1 MFVDKEEKTVTFI
14 LIYDL
19 RMKTHMKKLISLL
32 LIVAFLTM
40 GASLAEGA
48 LVTYFSH
55 AGENYNVGVVEE
67 GNTAKLAKVIA
78 EQTGADLFEIVPVVD
93 YPQSYDECLEVATA
107 EQREGARPEYVGDIE
122 NWEQYDTVFIG
133 YPIWWGEIPNIVYT
147 FMEKHD
153 FAGKTVIPFN
163 THEGSGQSHSQRDI
177 ENALPDATVLKGL
190 AVRGATAQNNADATA
205 KAVSDWLSGLGM

>member
-1 MFVDKEEKTVTFI
+1 
-14 LIYDL
+14 
-19 RMKTHMKKLISLL
+19 MKKLISLL
-32 LIVAFLTM
+32 IVAFMTM

-55 AGENYNVGVVEE
+55 TGENYNVGVIEE

-93 YPQSYDECLEVATA
+93 YPHSYDDCLEVATA
-107 EQREGARPEYVGDIE
+107 EQREGARPEYMGDVE
-122 NWEQYDTVFIG
+122 NWDQYDTVFIG

-147 FMEKHD
+147 FMENHD

-177 ENALPDATVLKGL
+177 ENALPDATVLQGL
-190 AVRGATAQNNADATA
+190 AVRGATAQNDADATA

>member
-1 MFVDKEEKTVTFI
+1 
-14 LIYDL
+14 
-19 RMKTHMKKLISLL
+19 MKKLISLL
-32 LIVAFLTM
+32 LGIAMMTM

-55 AGENYNVGVVEE
+55 AGENYNVGVIEE

-78 EQTGADLFEIVPVVD
+78 EQTGAELFEIVPVVA
-93 YPQSYDECLEVATA
+93 YPQTYDECLEVATA
-107 EQREGARPEYVGDIE
+107 EQREGARPEYMGDVE
-122 NWEQYDTVFIG
+122 NWDQYDTIFIG

-147 FMEKHD
+147 FMENQD

-177 ENALPDATVLKGL
+177 EAALPDATVVQGL
-190 AVRGATAQNNADATA
+190 AVRGATAQNDADATA

>member
-1 MFVDKEEKTVTFI
+1 
-14 LIYDL
+14 
-19 RMKTHMKKLISLL
+19 MKPMKKLISLL
-32 LIVAFLTM
+32 LIVAFITM

-55 AGENYNVGVVEE
+55 AGENYNVGVIEE

-93 YPQSYDECLEVATA
+93 YPQSYDECLEAATA
-107 EQREGARPEYVGDIE
+107 EQREGARPEYVGDVE

-147 FMEKHD
+147 FMENHD

-177 ENALPDATVLKGL
+177 ENALPDATVLQGL
-190 AVRGATAQNNADATA
+190 AVRGATAQNDADATA

>member
-1 MFVDKEEKTVTFI
+1 
-14 LIYDL
+14 
-19 RMKTHMKKLISLL
+19 MKKLISLL
-32 LIVAFLTM
+32 LGIAMMTI

-55 AGENYNVGVVEE
+55 AGENYNVGVIEE

-107 EQREGARPEYVGDIE
+107 EQREGARPEYMGDVE
-122 NWEQYDTVFIG
+122 NWDQYDTIFIG

-147 FMEKHD
+147 FMENHD

-177 ENALPDATVLKGL
+177 ENALPDATVLQGL
-190 AVRGATAQNNADATA
+190 AVRGATAQNDADATA

>member
-1 MFVDKEEKTVTFI
+1 
-14 LIYDL
+14 
-19 RMKTHMKKLISLL
+19 MKKLISLL
-32 LIVAFLTM
+32 LGIAMMTM

-55 AGENYNVGVVEE
+55 AGENYNVGVIEE

-107 EQREGARPEYVGDIE
+107 EQREGARPEYMGDVE
-122 NWEQYDTVFIG
+122 NWDQYDTIFIG

-147 FMEKHD
+147 FMENHD

-177 ENALPDATVLKGL
+177 ENALPDATVLQGL
-190 AVRGATAQNNADATA
+190 AVRGTTAQNDADATA

>member
-1 MFVDKEEKTVTFI
+1 
-14 LIYDL
+14 
-19 RMKTHMKKLISLL
+19 MKRIVVLL
-32 LIVAFLTM
+32 LALMLM
-40 GASLAEGA
+40 GSSLAEGV

-55 AGENYNVGVVEE
+55 AGENYNVGVIEE

-78 EQTGADLFEIVPVVD
+78 AQTGADLFEIVPVVD
-93 YPQSYDECLEVATA
+93 YPHSYDECLEVATA
-107 EQREGARPEYVGDIE
+107 EQREGARPEYVNDVE

-147 FMEKHD
+147 FMENHD

-177 ENALPDATVLKGL
+177 EKALPEATVLKGL
-190 AVRGATAQNNADATA
+190 AVRGATAQNDPDATA
-205 KAVSDWLSGLGM
+205 KAVSDWLSGIGM

>member
-1 MFVDKEEKTVTFI
+1 MAVHQLPRI
-14 LIYDL
+14 DL
-19 RMKTHMKKLISLL
+19 LTWKGIRSMKRIVVLL
-32 LIVAFLTM
+32 MALMLM
-40 GASLAEGA
+40 GHSLAEGV

-78 EQTGADLFEIVPVVD
+78 EQTGAELFEIVPVVD
-93 YPQSYDECLEVATA
+93 YPQSYDECLQVATA
-107 EQREGARPEYVGDIE
+107 EQREGARPEYVGDVE
-122 NWEQYDTVFIG
+122 NWDQYDTIFIG

-147 FMEKHD
+147 FMENHD
-153 FAGKTVIPFN
+153 FAGRTVIPFN

-177 ENALPDATVLKGL
+177 EKALPNAAVLQGL
-190 AVRGATAQNNADATA
+190 AVRGATAQNDPDATA

>member
-1 MFVDKEEKTVTFI
+1 
-14 LIYDL
+14 
-19 RMKTHMKKLISLL
+19 MKKLISLL
-32 LIVAFLTM
+32 LGIAMMMTM

-107 EQREGARPEYVGDIE
+107 EQREGARPEYMGDVE
-122 NWEQYDTVFIG
+122 NWDQYDTIFIG
-133 YPIWWGEIPNIVYT
+133 YPIWWGEIPTSCTPSWRIT
-147 FMEKHD
+147 TSPERRSSPSTPTKAAASPTASGTLKMPCR
-153 FAGKTVIPFN
+153 TPPFCRAWPCAARRRR
-163 THEGSGQSHSQRDI
+163 TTRMLLRRRFRIG
-177 ENALPDATVLKGL
+177 
-190 AVRGATAQNNADATA
+190 
-205 KAVSDWLSGLGM
+205 

>member
-1 MFVDKEEKTVTFI
+1 
-14 LIYDL
+14 
-19 RMKTHMKKLISLL
+19 MKKLISLL
-32 LIVAFLTM
+32 IVAFMTM

-55 AGENYNVGVVEE
+55 AGENYNVGVIEE

-93 YPQSYDECLEVATA
+93 YPQSYDECLEAATA
-107 EQREGARPEYVGDIE
+107 EQREGARPEYVGDVE
-122 NWEQYDTVFIG
+122 NWDQYDTIFIG

-147 FMEKHD
+147 FMENHD

-177 ENALPDATVLKGL
+177 EKSLPDATVLQGL
-190 AVRGATAQNNADATA
+190 AVRGATAQNDADATA

>member
-1 MFVDKEEKTVTFI
+1 
-14 LIYDL
+14 
-19 RMKTHMKKLISLL
+19 MKKLISLL
-32 LIVAFLTM
+32 LGIAMMTM

-55 AGENYNVGVVEE
+55 AGENYNVGVIEE

-107 EQREGARPEYVGDIE
+107 EQREGARPEYVGDVE
-122 NWEQYDTVFIG
+122 NWDQYDTIFIG

-147 FMEKHD
+147 FMENHD

-177 ENALPDATVLKGL
+177 ENTLPDATVLQGL
-190 AVRGATAQNNADATA
+190 AVRGATAQNDADATA

>member
-1 MFVDKEEKTVTFI
+1 
-14 LIYDL
+14 
-19 RMKTHMKKLISLL
+19 MKKLISLL
-32 LIVAFLTM
+32 LGIAMMTM

-55 AGENYNVGVVEE
+55 AGENYNVGVIEE

-107 EQREGARPEYVGDIE
+107 EQREGARPEYVGDVE

-147 FMEKHD
+147 FMENHD

-177 ENALPDATVLKGL
+177 ENALPDATVLQGL
-190 AVRGATAQNNADATA
+190 AVRGATAQNDADATA

>member
-1 MFVDKEEKTVTFI
+1 
-14 LIYDL
+14 
-19 RMKTHMKKLISLL
+19 MKKLISLL
-32 LIVAFLTM
+32 IVAFMTM

-55 AGENYNVGVVEE
+55 TGENYNVGVIEE

-78 EQTGADLFEIVPVVD
+78 EQTGAELFEIVPVVD

-107 EQREGARPEYVGDIE
+107 EQREGARPEYVGDVE

-147 FMEKHD
+147 FMENHD

-177 ENALPDATVLKGL
+177 ENALPDATVLQGL
-190 AVRGATAQNNADATA
+190 AVRGATAQNDADATA

>member
-1 MFVDKEEKTVTFI
+1 
-14 LIYDL
+14 
-19 RMKTHMKKLISLL
+19 MKKLFSLL
-32 LIVAFLTM
+32 LALVLMAT

-48 LVTYFSH
+48 LVAYFSH

-93 YPQSYDECLEVATA
+93 YPHSYDECLEVATA
-107 EQREGARPEYVGDIE
+107 EQRENARPEYVGDVE
-122 NWEQYDTVFIG
+122 NWDQYDTIFIG

-147 FMEKHD
+147 FMEGHD
-153 FAGKTVIPFN
+153 FAGKTVVPFN

-177 ENALPDATVLKGL
+177 EKTLPDANVLKGL
-190 AVRGATAQNNADATA
+190 AVRGATAQNDADATA
-205 KAVSDWLSGLGM
+205 KAVSDWLNGLGLNE

>member
-1 MFVDKEEKTVTFI
+1 
-14 LIYDL
+14 
-19 RMKTHMKKLISLL
+19 MKKLISLL
-32 LIVAFLTM
+32 LGIAMMTM

-55 AGENYNVGVVEE
+55 AGENYNVGVIEE

-78 EQTGADLFEIVPVVD
+78 EQTGAELFEIVPVVD

-107 EQREGARPEYVGDIE
+107 EQREGARPEYMGDVE
-122 NWEQYDTVFIG
+122 NWDQYDTVFIG

-147 FMEKHD
+147 FMENHD

-177 ENALPDATVLKGL
+177 ENALPDATVLQGL
-190 AVRGATAQNNADATA
+190 AVRGATAQNDADATA

>member
-1 MFVDKEEKTVTFI
+1 
-14 LIYDL
+14 
-19 RMKTHMKKLISLL
+19 MKKLISLL
-32 LIVAFLTM
+32 LIVAFITM

-55 AGENYNVGVVEE
+55 AGENYNVGVIEE

-107 EQREGARPEYVGDIE
+107 EQREGARPEYVGDVE

-163 THEGSGQSHSQRDI
+163 THEGSGQSGTVSEITASAPGAEMLDGIAIQGKTAQEDADQTRELLADWLDRI
-177 ENALPDATVLKGL
+177 GLPDIRK
-190 AVRGATAQNNADATA
+190 
-205 KAVSDWLSGLGM
+205 S

>member
-1 MFVDKEEKTVTFI
+1 
-14 LIYDL
+14 
-19 RMKTHMKKLISLL
+19 MKKIIVL
-32 LIVAFLTM
+32 LIALM
-40 GASLAEGA
+40 LMSSSMAEGI

-55 AGENYNVGVVEE
+55 AGENYNVGVIEE

-107 EQREGARPEYVGDIE
+107 EQREGARPEYMGDVE

-147 FMEKHD
+147 FMENHD

-163 THEGSGQSHSQRDI
+163 THEGSGQAHSQRDI
-177 ENALPDATVLKGL
+177 ENILPDATVLKGL
-190 AVRGATAQNNADATA
+190 AVRGATAQNDADATA
-205 KAVSDWLSGLGM
+205 QAVSDWLSGLGM

>member
-1 MFVDKEEKTVTFI
+1 
-14 LIYDL
+14 
-19 RMKTHMKKLISLL
+19 MKKLISLL
-32 LIVAFLTM
+32 LGIAMMTM

-55 AGENYNVGVVEE
+55 AGENYNVGVVDE

-78 EQTGADLFEIVPVVD
+78 EQTGAELFEIVPVVD
-93 YPQSYDECLEVATA
+93 YPQSYDECLEFATA
-107 EQREGARPEYVGDIE
+107 EQREGARPEYVGDVE
-122 NWEQYDTVFIG
+122 NWEQYDTIFIG

-147 FMEKHD
+147 FMENHD

-177 ENALPDATVLKGL
+177 ENTLPNATVLQGL
-190 AVRGATAQNNADATA
+190 AVRGATAQNDADATA

>member
-1 MFVDKEEKTVTFI
+1 
-14 LIYDL
+14 
-19 RMKTHMKKLISLL
+19 MKKLISLL
-32 LIVAFLTM
+32 LGIAMMTM

-55 AGENYNVGVVEE
+55 AGENYNVGVIEE

-107 EQREGARPEYVGDIE
+107 EQREGARPEYMGDVE
-122 NWEQYDTVFIG
+122 NWDQYDTIFIG

-147 FMEKHD
+147 FMENHD

-177 ENALPDATVLKGL
+177 ENALPDATVLQGL
-190 AVRGATAQNNADATA
+190 AVRGATAQNDADATA

>member
-1 MFVDKEEKTVTFI
+1 MKRIAI
-14 LIYDL
+14 LL
-19 RMKTHMKKLISLL
+19 FALMLMS
-32 LIVAFLTM
+32 
-40 GASLAEGA
+40 GSLAEGV

-55 AGENYNVGVVEE
+55 AGENYNVGVIEE

-78 EQTGADLFEIVPVVD
+78 EQTGAELFEIVPVVD
-93 YPQSYDECLEVATA
+93 YPHSYDECLEVATA
-107 EQREGARPEYVGDIE
+107 EQRKGARPEYVGDVE
-122 NWEQYDTVFIG
+122 NWDQYDTVFIG

-147 FMEKHD
+147 FMENHD

-177 ENALPDATVLKGL
+177 EKTLPGATVLKGL
-190 AVRGATAQNNADATA
+190 AVRGATAQNDADATS

>member
-1 MFVDKEEKTVTFI
+1 
-14 LIYDL
+14 
-19 RMKTHMKKLISLL
+19 MKKLISLL
-32 LIVAFLTM
+32 LGIAMMTM

-122 NWEQYDTVFIG
+122 NWDQYDTVFIG

-147 FMEKHD
+147 FMENLD

-177 ENALPDATVLKGL
+177 ENALPDATVLQGL
-190 AVRGATAQNNADATA
+190 AVRGATAQNDADATA

>member
-1 MFVDKEEKTVTFI
+1 
-14 LIYDL
+14 
-19 RMKTHMKKLISLL
+19 MKKIIVL
-32 LIVAFLTM
+32 LIALM
-40 GASLAEGA
+40 LMSSSMAEGI

-55 AGENYNVGVVEE
+55 AGENYNVGVIEE

-93 YPQSYDECLEVATA
+93 YPHSYDECLEVATA
-107 EQREGARPEYVGDIE
+107 EQREGARPEYVGDVE
-122 NWEQYDTVFIG
+122 NWDQYDTIFIG

-147 FMEKHD
+147 FMENHD

-177 ENALPDATVLKGL
+177 ENTLPNATVLQGL
-190 AVRGATAQNNADATA
+190 AVRGATAQNDADATA

>member
-1 MFVDKEEKTVTFI
+1 
-14 LIYDL
+14 
-19 RMKTHMKKLISLL
+19 MKKLISLL
-32 LIVAFLTM
+32 IVAFITM

-55 AGENYNVGVVEE
+55 TGENYNVGVVEE

-107 EQREGARPEYVGDIE
+107 EQREGARPEYMGDVE
-122 NWEQYDTVFIG
+122 NWDQYDTIFIG

-147 FMEKHD
+147 FMENHD

-177 ENALPDATVLKGL
+177 ENALPDATVLQGL
-190 AVRGATAQNNADATA
+190 AVRGATAQNDADATA